1 MQSSPAS
8 PGTME
13 QGNLG
18 GPVPVPPSTPSS
30 RGRSGVANG
39 GFERATQAAN
49 IPQSGSLCGPYF
61 NSGGQFSDLI
71 KAWE

>member
-1 MQSSPAS
+1 MQASPAS

-18 GPVPVPPSTPSS
+18 GQIPVPPSTPSS

-39 GFERATQAAN
+39 GFERATGSFTEGAAH
-49 IPQSGSLCGPYF
+49 
-61 NSGGQFSDLI
+61 FSN
-71 KAWE
+71 ATQQE